1 MTELPL
7 SYADIFSSEEK
18 VLLIRAALETRRP
31 STLHSQDF
39 YELIWVQ
46 NGQVRHHLEEV
57 RKELR
62 EGDLVFVRP
71 SDRHALQGRSDD
83 ALVVSVAL
91 HPELIESMGQRHPS
105 VEGFLFWS
113 KGRVPTQLSRDSRQ
127 LAELN
132 QSALRL
138 ERGSRSGLEAE
149 AFLMPLITGL
159 IGQSEVLPPDA
170 PAWLAAACDAAR
182 DPNVFREGAAGF
194 ARAAGKAHPHV
205 SRTARRYLGKSPS
218 DYVNAQRMSFAARRL
233 TGSGDSLSEIATDCG
248 IPNLSHFHKL
258 FRQTYG
264 LTPQRYRKSHQRDI
278 IQPK

>member
-1 MTELPL
+1 MTEIPL
-7 SYADIFSSEEK
+7 TYSQIFANGEK

-31 STLHSQDF
+31 SALHGQDF

-46 NGQVRHHLEEV
+46 NGQVRHHLEDE
-57 RKELR
+57 RQELR

-71 SDRHALQGRSDD
+71 SDRHALQGRSEDS
-83 ALVVSVAL
+83 LVVSVAL
-91 HPELIESMGQRHPS
+91 HPELIESMGRRHPTVDGS
-105 VEGFLFWS
+105 LFWS
-113 KGRVPTQLSRDSRQ
+113 SSPTPMKIARDSRQ

-132 QSALRL
+132 QAALRL
-138 ERGSRSGLEAE
+138 ERGTRSGLEAE

-205 SRTARRYLGKSPS
+205 SRTARRYLGQSPS